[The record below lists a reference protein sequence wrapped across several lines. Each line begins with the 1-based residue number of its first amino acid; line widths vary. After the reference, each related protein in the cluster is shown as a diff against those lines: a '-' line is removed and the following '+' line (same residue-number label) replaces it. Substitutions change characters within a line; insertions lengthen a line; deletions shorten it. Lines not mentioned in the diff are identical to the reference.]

1 MLHQTILMA
10 ILTPNEPVSVIVLMN
25 DPERMIPNECDP
37 GQRIVLSLRRVKGR
51 LMKSQYRR
59 QVDVRGFSFA
69 LLLSALISLP
79 AFAGSEVG
87 DTAPELKPK
96 GWFNMESGT
105 TWQDLEG
112 KLILIEK
119 WATW

>member
-1 MLHQTILMA
+1 MRFPELLQQTILMA
-10 ILTPNEPVSVIVLMN
+10 ILTPNEPVTVIVLMN
-25 DPERMIPNECDP
+25 DPE
-37 GQRIVLSLRRVKGR
+37 QRIVLSHRRAKGR

-59 QVDVRGFSFA
+59 QVDVKGFSFA

-112 KLILIEK
+112 KLVLIEK